1 MKRMDV
7 SLWNGSWQ
15 TLKEWLDDDLVKQ
28 VKRCTRVGGT
38 VGSIHENLYRHG
50 QEELA
55 ERFKNQLEERCHDKV
70 KKGSSMVIPPERDS
84 FTVHFPDGGF
94 VKVRLT
100 GSKDD
105 IDLFKAEHDLR

>member
-1 MKRMDV
+1 MKRMDA

-38 VGSIHENLYRHG
+38 VGSIHENMYRHG

-55 ERFKNQLEERCHDKV
+55 ERFKNQLEERCYDKV
-70 KKGSSMVIPPERDS
+70 KESSSRVIPPERDS
-84 FTVHFPDGGF
+84 FTIHFPDGGF
-94 VKVRLT
+94 VKVRLI